1 MRNHSIVSQEA
12 WLGMVLAM
20 AMTILAI
27 TTQAAQP
34 NCEDDS
40 ATPIPPS
47 EPVYRPQHWNAY

>member
-1 MRNHSIVSQEA
+1 MAPKS
-12 WLGMVLAM
+12 GMLALVFGMILAM
-20 AMTILAI
+20 AVTILAI

-47 EPVYRPQHWNAY
+47 GPVYRPQHWNAY